1 MKELIVSKF
10 GGSSVKDASA
20 MERCGKIV
28 AQNPL
33 RKVVV
38 ISATYNTTNQL
49 EEMYR
54 LARLDLT
61 GAKVLLDKNR
71 ERHVRLTQDVLA
83 CFKTDALASVI
94 DDLQVLYQEAEEL
107 LQETNQGPKAE
118 RLRRGTMESA
128 QQEIMAQ
135 LYSIG
140 ERLSSRIFCSYLKHL
155 MPGRSVRHFDARTI
169 IRTDSNFLEA
179 KPKWEIISTK
189 GESLLGD
196 IDHKDEVAVTQ
207 GFIGMDEMGRTTIL
221 GREGS
226 DYTATLLGL
235 ALKPKCVEIWT
246 DVPGIFSVDPR
257 ILPSAHVI
265 HEMDYDDATLMAS
278 LGAKVLFDQTM
289 APVCGLGIPIYVAST
304 LAPESGGTWIRRL
317 TPAPSPVG
325 MALASHPRTLKVL
338 EQRFGQNNPGILLG
352 EKVGVISIIG
362 KLSGNFILDT
372 FLEGMGITS
381 KVLEQGA
388 RHVSFVI
395 PLDRLDEAASALHS
409 RLF

>member
-1 MKELIVSKF
+1 MKELIVAKF

-28 AQNPL
+28 TQNHW

-54 LARLDLT
+54 LARLDLPE
-61 GAKVLLDKNR
+61 AKLLLGKNR
-71 ERHVRLTQDVLA
+71 ERHFCLAKDVLA
-83 CFKTDALASVI
+83 SFKTDALEAVI
-94 DDLQVLYQEAEEL
+94 DDLKELYKEAEDL
-107 LQETNQGPKAE
+107 LLETNHGPKSE
-118 RLRRGTMESA
+118 RLCRGSMESA

-135 LYSIG
+135 LYSVG
-140 ERLSSRIFCSYLKHL
+140 ERLSSRIFFSYLKHL
-155 MPGRSVRHFDARTI
+155 MPDRSLRHIDARSM

-179 KPKWEIISTK
+179 RPKWEIITTK
-189 GESLLGD
+189 AETLLGD
-196 IDHKDEVAVTQ
+196 IFHKDEVVVTQ

-226 DYTATLLGL
+226 DYTATLLGH
-235 ALKPKCVEIWT
+235 ALKPASVEIWT

-289 APVCGLGIPIYVAST
+289 APVCNLGIPVYVAST
-304 LAPESGGTWIRRL
+304 LAPESGGTWIKRL
-317 TPAPSPVG
+317 SQTSGPVG
-325 MALASHPRTLKVL
+325 MALASHPRTLKQL
-338 EQRFGQNNPGILLG
+338 EQRFGHNNPGILLG
-352 EKVGVISIIG
+352 EKVGVISVIG
-362 KLSGNFILDT
+362 TLPGNFSLDT
-372 FLEGMGITS
+372 FLGGMGITS
-381 KVLEQGA
+381 KVLEQGS
-388 RHVSFVI
+388 RHISFAI
-395 PLDRLDEAASALHS
+395 PLDRMEEAASALHS
-409 RLF
+409 RLY